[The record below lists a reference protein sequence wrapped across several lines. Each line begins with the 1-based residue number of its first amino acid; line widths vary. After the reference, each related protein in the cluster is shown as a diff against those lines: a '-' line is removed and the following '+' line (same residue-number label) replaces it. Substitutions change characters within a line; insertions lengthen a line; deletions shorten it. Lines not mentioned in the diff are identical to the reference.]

1 MRFIAIATLSLFA
14 SIASAKVQPTT
25 LDALWDTASL
35 VVRGQVRNIHDNEG
49 GRYATIA
56 VERVFKA
63 EALAGELETV
73 EVWAMD
79 KGDDELS
86 GDLQTGQRVFLFL
99 AAPGLEHREARDI
112 LHAGNGM
119 FLITGDR
126 RYIELHSMVAMP
138 EGIPTPRYMKGSAA
152 ALETWMERHKK
163 RAAPV
168 DLPSND

>member
-1 MRFIAIATLSLFA
+1 MRLYAALFVCLF
-14 SIASAKVQPTT
+14 SSVASAKVQQTT
-25 LDALWDTASL
+25 LDALWDNASL

-56 VERVFKA
+56 VERVFKS
-63 EALAGELETV
+63 EALAGDLQTV

-99 AAPGLEHREARDI
+99 AAPGLEHRDARDI
-112 LHAGNGM
+112 MHFGNGM

-126 RYIELHSMVAMP
+126 RYIELHSLVSMP
-138 EGIPTPRYMKGSAA
+138 EEIPTPRYMKGSAA